1 MNTASGLQVSIGQ
14 YSDKGR
20 KDINQDF
27 HGACIPKAPQLASKG
42 IAVALADGISS
53 SAVSQ
58 VASESAVTSFLDDY
72 YCTSDAWSVKRSAQR
87 VLAATNSW
95 LHAQNQKSQFRFDK
109 DRGYVCTLSA
119 LVIKSATA
127 HLFHVGDTR
136 IYRLHGS
143 LAANGQAP
151 ALEQLTADHRVW
163 ASPEQSYLGRALGI
177 TAQLEIDYLALPVE
191 LGDVFILATD
201 GVYEHTDAQ
210 CITSAIQAHANA
222 QVAAQADALD
232 LAAKAIVQEAYRRGS
247 SDNLT
252 VQIVR
257 VDALLSQDSA
267 EVQQQRAGLPLP
279 PILEA
284 RAEFDGYQILR
295 ELRASSRSHV
305 YLALDTD
312 TQQQVV
318 IKTPSIDLQGDAA
331 YLDRFMLDEWVARR
345 IHSAHVLKAFAAT
358 RKRHFLYVVMEFV
371 DGQTLTQWMID
382 HPKPD
387 LEAVRAI
394 VEQIA
399 KGLLAFHRMEMLH
412 QDLRPENI
420 MIDRSGTVKII
431 DFGSTQVAGLA
442 DSTTAS
448 GGPDILGTL
457 QYTAPEYF
465 VGEAATPLSDLFS
478 LGVITYQML
487 TGRLPYGTQV
497 ANSRTK
503 AAQNKLVYASALDAQ
518 RAIPAWMDG
527 VLQRAVHPNPLKR
540 YEALSEF
547 THDLRHPNVAYLNK
561 TRPALLARNPLVF
574 WRGLACVLA
583 LLVVVLLGV
592 IRSLK

>member
-1 MNTASGLQVSIGQ
+1 MNTASGLQVSVGQ

-27 HGACIPKAPQLASKG
+27 HGACIPKSPQLASKG

-58 VASESAVTSFLDDY
+58 VASQSAVTSFLDDY

-109 DRGYVCTLSA
+109 DRGYVCTFSA

-127 HLFHVGDTR
+127 HVFHVGDTR
-136 IYRLHGS
+136 IYRLHGADTAS
-143 LAANGQAP
+143 GHAP

-163 ASPEQSYLGRALGI
+163 ASHEQSYLGRALGI

-191 LGDVFILATD
+191 QGDVFILATD
-201 GVYEHTDAQ
+201 GVYEHTDAL
-210 CITSAIQAHANA
+210 CISNAIQTHTHVQEN
-222 QVAAQADALD
+222 ALD
-232 LAAKAIVQEAYRRGS
+232 QAARAIVQEAYRRGS

-257 VDALLSQDSA
+257 VDAVLSQDSA

-279 PILEA
+279 PIFEA
-284 RAEFDGYQILR
+284 RAVFDGYQILR

-305 YLALDTD
+305 YLAIDTD

-358 RKRHFLYVVMEFV
+358 RKRHALYVVMEFI

-431 DFGSTQVAGLA
+431 DFGSTHVAGLA
-442 DSTTAS
+442 DSTTTS
-448 GGPDILGTL
+448 GGPDMLGTL

-465 VGEAATPLSDLFS
+465 VGEAATPSADLFS

-547 THDLRHPNVAYLNK
+547 THDLRHPNVAFLNK
-561 TRPALLARNPLVF
+561 ARPALIARNPLLF

-592 IRSLK
+592 IMSLK